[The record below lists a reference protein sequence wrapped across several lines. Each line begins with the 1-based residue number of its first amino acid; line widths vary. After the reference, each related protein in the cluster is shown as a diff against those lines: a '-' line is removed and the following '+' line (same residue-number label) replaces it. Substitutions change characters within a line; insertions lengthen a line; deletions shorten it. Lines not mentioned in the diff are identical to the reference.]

1 VTAAR
6 NLSAA
11 TDIQK
16 ALRGLQFIEFFLFAY
31 KEFKMKIVDSVLF
44 VACCMIAIAITMV
57 VTISKDHK
65 QAHGQIEYP
74 FGLASYD
81 SCKAEI
87 ELEQRVLAL
96 DFRNYKITTRSDV
109 ASTLYRFTEESE
121 ELLLSCDNTRSML
134 VVSFRGADVLKRLD
148 GKFGFVGPESKTA
161 LK

>member
-1 VTAAR
+1 
-6 NLSAA
+6 
-11 TDIQK
+11 
-16 ALRGLQFIEFFLFAY
+16 
-31 KEFKMKIVDSVLF
+31 MKIVDSVLF